1 MVGKVEAKTVVKIKA
16 QSTFEK
22 RRKQNL
28 QIDCLLLFLSSRMP
42 NQSEE
47 MFMKKQD
54 KTTLIIYS
62 N

>member
-28 QIDCLLLFLSSRMP
+28 QKDCLLFLGSKMP

-47 MFMKKQD
+47 MLMKKQD
-54 KTTLIIYS
+54 KNYADNLF
-62 N
+62 